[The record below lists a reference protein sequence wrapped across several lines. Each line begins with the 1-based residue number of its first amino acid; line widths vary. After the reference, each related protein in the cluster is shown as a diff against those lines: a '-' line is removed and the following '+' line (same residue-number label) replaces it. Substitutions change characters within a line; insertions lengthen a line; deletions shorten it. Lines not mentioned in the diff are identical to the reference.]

1 MKLDYS
7 IESPEERKAYVEKI
21 LEENP
26 EPAPYYLDI
35 LADYLVLCMEKQE
48 RKDRKL
54 LTENRLYTVNKR
66 ETSFEGLASQFENGE
81 DGMYSLITEDKNQL
95 FKPKIEITAQD
106 LEEIPFLKQIKE
118 AIAQWETKLKTLS
131 GKDAYIAKK
140 TIIDLRKDQY
150 LVKDA
155 YRKPLSAKFTPHSSP
170 PICLDSSEAVVD
182 GVAQYSGVSLLNPE
196 ICSLILRHYSKLRE
210 REGDFNSD
218 TWFLMEDFDRVA
230 TIALEPYP
238 LYERLVEL
246 KVDGVQ
252 NAEIQQQLQC
262 EFGIKHSLE
271 YISSLWRNKIP
282 KLIASAAEDQFL
294 TYWYTSVEA
303 GQYKRCSK
311 CGQIKLAHNKYFSK
325 NITSRD
331 GFYSICKCCR
341 NKKRT

>member
-140 TIIDLRKDQY
+140 TIIDLRKD
-150 LVKDA
+150 
-155 YRKPLSAKFTPHSSP
+155 
-170 PICLDSSEAVVD
+170 
-182 GVAQYSGVSLLNPE
+182 
-196 ICSLILRHYSKLRE
+196 
-210 REGDFNSD
+210 
-218 TWFLMEDFDRVA
+218 
-230 TIALEPYP
+230 
-238 LYERLVEL
+238 
-246 KVDGVQ
+246 
-252 NAEIQQQLQC
+252 
-262 EFGIKHSLE
+262 
-271 YISSLWRNKIP
+271 
-282 KLIASAAEDQFL
+282 
-294 TYWYTSVEA
+294 
-303 GQYKRCSK
+303 
-311 CGQIKLAHNKYFSK
+311 
-325 NITSRD
+325 
-331 GFYSICKCCR
+331 
-341 NKKRT
+341 